1 MNKKHVFAI
10 TLFVISNLFVSYY
23 LLNNPSLFTNMF
35 KIGFKPDVMT
45 LSYLFSSL
53 VMVFDIFFLIIT
65 GILSIVFLGRCF
77 NRNFANN

>member
-10 TLFVISNLFVSYY
+10 TLFVISNLFVFYY
-23 LLNNPSLFTNMF
+23 LLNNSGLFTNMF
-35 KIGFKPDVMT
+35 KVGFKPDVMT

-65 GILSIVFLGRCF
+65 GILSIVFLGRFF